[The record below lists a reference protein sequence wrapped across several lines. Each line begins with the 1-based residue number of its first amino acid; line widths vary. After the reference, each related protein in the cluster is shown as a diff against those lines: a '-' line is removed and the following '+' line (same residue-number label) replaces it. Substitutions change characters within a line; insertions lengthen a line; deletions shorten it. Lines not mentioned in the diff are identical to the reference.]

1 MASND
6 VQSQIS
12 ALRDEIS
19 RIQQDLSERSGEAYE
34 TLRERAGEAVD
45 AARPAVRSAGR
56 YVRTEG
62 AAVARTARDHPAGL
76 SAVVMAAG
84 LAGIAVGYL
93 LGTLQNEPPRRSR
106 WY

>member
-19 RIQQDLSERSGEAYE
+19 RIQQDLAERGGDAYE
-34 TLRERAGEAVD
+34 SLRERAGDAVE
-45 AARPAVRSAGR
+45 AARPAVRSARR
-56 YVRTEG
+56 YVRAEG
-62 AAVARTARDHPAGL
+62 AAVAQTARDHPAGL

-84 LAGIAVGYL
+84 LAGIAIGYL
-93 LGTLQNEPPRRSR
+93 VGTLQNEPPRRSR